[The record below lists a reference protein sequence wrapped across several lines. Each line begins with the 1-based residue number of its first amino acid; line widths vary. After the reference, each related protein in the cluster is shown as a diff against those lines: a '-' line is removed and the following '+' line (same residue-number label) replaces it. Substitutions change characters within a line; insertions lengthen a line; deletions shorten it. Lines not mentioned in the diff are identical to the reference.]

1 MFNVNLYLI
10 FAAGECLPIYPFIRD
25 QNLKHCKMVR
35 IILIS
40 LISLNI
46 FIPAYPI
53 YPGNSIQT
61 ESCIFNNTD
70 TVWAGGYK
78 YPQTSAATLGGNNE
92 FFFYHQKNRIRQN
105 GYITRVQMY
114 CFGENCSEISI
125 KFWRKNAD
133 YTFYYIGSTG
143 NVINQLASG
152 RITTFNLLIPVQ
164 VQEGEYYSVRINST
178 VLNLSGTAD
187 GDGKCYF
194 QSGDAG
200 TGKTA
205 WFSKTPLSTYDVN
218 IRFFMQ
224 APDFVIIGNSI
235 ASGWN
240 VSRSFCE
247 IDSTTSP
254 DSTIGFNLAAILNC
268 TYQNMGIGA
277 QTTSDIQAR
286 FQADVTN
293 QRPSFAVIEGGVN
306 DVYYGVSTSVIF
318 KNYNL
323 MLDSCRANNITAF
336 VIGILP
342 WTNGT
347 NLQMGKIDSINA
359 HLRAI
364 CILKGTQFIDCSAE
378 LGQERFTGSPPPPPG
393 NHSDIKLLYKSAD
406 GVHYNGAGHVKI
418 AQITAA
424 VIKTVGI
431 NRIFTE
437 TPKKFQVQQNYPNP
451 FNPYTIINFSIPAE
465 DEVEFKIF
473 NSLGQIVKTYFD
485 EKLDRGNYSIF
496 FDGTM
501 YPSGVYFYKM
511 QTENYFESKK
521 MILIK

>member
-1 MFNVNLYLI
+1 LYNVNLCLF
-10 FAAGECLPIYPFIRD
+10 FAAGECLPIYPVIRD

-78 YPQTSAATLGGNNE
+78 YPQTSAATLGDNNE

-105 GYITRVQMY
+105 GSITKIQMY
-114 CFGENCSEISI
+114 CIKDNCSEISI
-125 KFWRKNAD
+125 KFWRKKAD
-133 YTFYYIGSTG
+133 YTFDYVGSTG
-143 NVINQLASG
+143 NVINQLVSG
-152 RITTFNLLIPVQ
+152 QITTFTLITPVQ

-178 VLNLSGTAD
+178 GLNLSGTAD

-194 QSGDAG
+194 QAGDAG
-200 TGKTA
+200 TGNTA

-235 ASGWN
+235 VSGWN

-247 IDSTTSP
+247 IDSTTRL
-254 DSTIGFNLAAILNC
+254 DSTIGFNLAGIMNC

-277 QTTSDIQAR
+277 QTTVNIQAR

-293 QRPSFAVIEGGVN
+293 QKPSFAVIEGGVN
-306 DVYYGVSTSVIF
+306 DVYYGVSTSVILN
-318 KNYNL
+318 NYNL
-323 MLDSCRANNITAF
+323 MLDSCTANHITAF

-347 NLQMGKIDSINA
+347 NLQMYKIDSLNTQIHA
-359 HLRAI
+359 M
-364 CILKGTQFIDCSAE
+364 CISKGAYFIDCSAE
-378 LGQERFTGSPPPPPG
+378 VGQERFSGTPAPPW
-393 NHSDIKLLYKSAD
+393 K
-406 GVHYNGAGHVKI
+406 
-418 AQITAA
+418 
-424 VIKTVGI
+424 
-431 NRIFTE
+431 
-437 TPKKFQVQQNYPNP
+437 
-451 FNPYTIINFSIPAE
+451 
-465 DEVEFKIF
+465 
-473 NSLGQIVKTYFD
+473 SLG
-485 EKLDRGNYSIF
+485 
-496 FDGTM
+496 
-501 YPSGVYFYKM
+501 YKVDL
-511 QTENYFESKK
+511 QERRWCS
-521 MILIK
+521 L